1 MNLTTLRRDIE
12 EGIKQ
17 GIVYVE
23 KGVAYVRDK
32 AGELSEEGKK
42 QYRVFTLKTKMQKDI
57 SELGA
62 KVYAL
67 SAEGAIKP
75 VHEDVRKVI
84 ARIQKAEADLAKLEK
99 GGLAVPDIKASKRSS
114 VKKQPAG
121 RTPAKKAGAAG
132 SSSRKRA
139 TPKRSSVAAKTVE

>member
-42 QYRVFTLKTKMQKDI
+42 QYRVFTLKTKIQKDI

-67 SAEGAIKP
+67 SAEGSIKP
-75 VHEDVRKVI
+75 VHEDVRKI
-84 ARIQKAEADLAKLEK
+84 ISRIQKAEGDLVKLEK
-99 GGLAVPDIKASKRSS
+99 KQPKGCEMKTAKRSS
-114 VKKQPAG
+114 VTKLPAA
-121 RTPAKKAGAAG
+121 RTSAKKAGAAG

-139 TPKRSSVAAKTVE
+139 TPKRSSVAAKTLD